1 MSWLRGHWQLMALTA
16 LVVALWQTPVVLPL
30 KLLVV
35 FFHESSH
42 ALAALLTGGSVESI
56 SINPRQG
63 GVTVTRGGN
72 LFALLSA
79 GYLGSLAIGVAILL
93 IALRTH
99 WDRALMAALGVLA
112 LLIAALYLRDPFA
125 LAFGIGTGLVLL
137 GMAWALPHDAVDL
150 VLRLIGLASMIYVP
164 RDIFDDTIRRA
175 GEASDAAALARAF
188 GGTAMLWGALWLLIA
203 LAAIS
208 ASLRRGLG
216 ERSNIGGGR

>member
-99 WDRALMAALGVLA
+99 WDRALMAALGGLA

-125 LAFGIGTGLVLL
+125 LAFGVGTGLVLL

-216 ERSNIGGGR
+216 QRSNIGGGR